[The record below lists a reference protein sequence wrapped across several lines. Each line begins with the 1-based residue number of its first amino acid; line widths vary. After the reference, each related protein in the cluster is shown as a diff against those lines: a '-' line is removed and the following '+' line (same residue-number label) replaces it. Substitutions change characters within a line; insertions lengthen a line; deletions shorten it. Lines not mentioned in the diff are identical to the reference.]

1 MAVSDSIKAKVIE
14 AINDEKNLEIKK
26 MEGVSKVY
34 IYAVTNG
41 LRVDARNSLTAALKK
56 QKIATEEKL
65 SKKST
70 ELATFIKNQD
80 LIIVYKNKSGGMQET
95 TLNSTITELFPV
107 IAFDKNIPQ
116 KLTEQNFYAAIQKI
130 MILNQKFL

>member
-56 QKIATEEKL
+56 QKL
-65 SKKST
+65 S
-70 ELATFIKNQD
+70 
-80 LIIVYKNKSGGMQET
+80 LIHISEPTRRM
-95 TLNSTITELFPV
+95 
-107 IAFDKNIPQ
+107 
-116 KLTEQNFYAAIQKI
+116 
-130 MILNQKFL
+130 

>member
-1 MAVSDSIKAKVIE
+1 MAVSESIKAKVIE

-70 ELATFIKNQD
+70 SRRHKYKSPGRSPRRNIK
-80 LIIVYKNKSGGMQET
+80 K
-95 TLNSTITELFPV
+95 
-107 IAFDKNIPQ
+107 
-116 KLTEQNFYAAIQKI
+116 QN
-130 MILNQKFL
+130 